1 MHGTVL
7 EDGSRSTAR
16 NLIHQSGRPTN
27 TLQAV
32 AHISAITVLGY
43 IAIPSYALI
52 FDVGEYACYQ

>member
-16 NLIHQSGRPTN
+16 NLIHQSGRPAN

-52 FDVGEYACYQ
+52 FDAS